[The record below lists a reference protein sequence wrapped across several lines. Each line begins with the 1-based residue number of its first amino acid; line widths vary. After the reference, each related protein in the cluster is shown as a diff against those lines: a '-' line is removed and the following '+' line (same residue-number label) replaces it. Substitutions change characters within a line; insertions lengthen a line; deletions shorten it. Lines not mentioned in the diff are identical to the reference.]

1 GYYLGSVASHDM
13 VVLGNVLRRSLRN
26 SQPGLS
32 GWNEES
38 AAGLQHAAVAGRS
51 GGPEVV
57 VRQQL
62 RTRRNR
68 LHFGTGT
75 KGDRVGALTIAFD
88 TIIVGTLPVR
98 PAVYGIYFGPSH
110 SSWGA
115 AGLDWTVAA
124 ASTSSAEGLR

>member
-62 RTRRNR
+62 RTRRHR

-75 KGDRVGALTIAFD
+75 KGEPRGRSHHRVRHHYRGNAS
-88 TIIVGTLPVR
+88 R
-98 PAVYGIYFGPSH
+98 PTRRIGNVLWSFS
-110 SSWGA
+110 
-115 AGLDWTVAA
+115 L
-124 ASTSSAEGLR
+124 